1 MFCCYCSTLQ
11 HCSVPNV
18 HQPYTRTTDS
28 SIEIGRHTRNA
39 QYTLYTATQQATELR
54 SEKGETRID
63 SASAFAREKNV
74 GEGDLYPDIRRQKGD
89 RGDRSKIAVNMFM
102 LTQVRYLVVWYT
114 SYRCVTA
121 NWGVGASGV
130 PIKIPV
136 ESKKPRKRSQEARR
150 SLRRSHAQARSDRTE
165 SAASP

>member
-1 MFCCYCSTLQ
+1 MKRGYRGYVAARTSVWRLWVLTPVATFYVFVVSPPAPQSTTLYMYMYVFTKKYRSISADRARP
-11 HCSVPNV
+11 HSTV
-18 HQPYTRTTDS
+18 HTDTRTTDS

-89 RGDRSKIAVNMFM
+89 RKATGATEAKLRSTCSCLLKYA
-102 LTQVRYLVVWYT
+102 TW
-114 SYRCVTA
+114 
-121 NWGVGASGV
+121 
-130 PIKIPV
+130 
-136 ESKKPRKRSQEARR
+136 
-150 SLRRSHAQARSDRTE
+150 
-165 SAASP
+165 